1 MQANTN
7 SNSLIRL
14 GYCLD
19 IISSDKQIQADRP
32 AIPRTGSR
40 CRWSSESII
49 IPIMPPS
56 GDAFC
61 CLLCAYMIE
70 YTGVCV
76 MKCWKCGGHMS
87 RSGGWATCDSCG
99 RTVQY
104 GQSKNNDYGGGGS
117 IADAGAIIGSA
128 WLASR
133 GGGGG
138 TSSPPVVVRFVAS
151 LVGMTLAAVACYL
164 GYIAIM
170 DMLFENLS
178 GFVFLAFSTCL
189 LLWTT
194 LLTFMAGYGS
204 AANSFRGFCL
214 LMVGIILDTVLK
226 AGGAAIWC
234 FDLKRYISSF
244 LLKVLLGAALI
255 ISGHFAR
262 VWFKN
267 IV

>member
-1 MQANTN
+1 
-7 SNSLIRL
+7 
-14 GYCLD
+14 
-19 IISSDKQIQADRP
+19 
-32 AIPRTGSR
+32 
-40 CRWSSESII
+40 
-49 IPIMPPS
+49 
-56 GDAFC
+56 
-61 CLLCAYMIE
+61 
-70 YTGVCV
+70 

-104 GQSKNNDYGGGGS
+104 GQSKNSDYGGGGS
-117 IADAGAIIGSA
+117 IATAGAIIGAA

-133 GGGGG
+133 EGDGG

-151 LVGMTLAAVACYL
+151 LVGMALAVVACYL

-194 LLTFMAGYGS
+194 MLTFMAGYGS

-214 LMVGIILDTVLK
+214 LMVGIILDTILK

-234 FDLKRYISSF
+234 FDLKGYISSF

-262 VWFKN
+262 VPLKDVRLETMWRVENLRFIGGFLLPHHQVKVFLHATSFSKMLVII
-267 IV
+267 IVHPAFAPGFRV